1 MSVFRPYV
9 REGLN
14 LMGSICSIF
23 AVLMAISIRVD
34 VVTLVACLAGVMFG
48 VIIMGTLIVV
58 TQYFLD
64 SCARLQFIEASV
76 WGQMLSWMLVILI
89 VLWIGLILGA
99 LFGYATYAFGYM
111 MKDLLVN
118 VLAL

>member
-1 MSVFRPYV
+1 MFRPYV

-48 VIIMGTLIVV
+48 VIIMGTLIVIA
-58 TQYFLD
+58 QYVLD
-64 SCARLQFIEASV
+64 SSAKLQFIKASV
-76 WGQMLSWMLVILI
+76 WGQILFWMLVILI
-89 VLWIGLILGA
+89 VLWVGLFLGA
-99 LFGYATYAFGYM
+99 LFGYAIYAFGFL
-111 MKDLLVN
+111 MKDLFVSLLVN
-118 VLAL
+118 